1 MPRKGCKL
9 VFTIKLTPPWNAGL
23 ATEKHYFQDLRI
35 SQEYQIDKIIIIR
48 YWAIYKKRHYDI

>member
-23 ATEKHYFQDLRI
+23 ATEKHYFDHLRI
-35 SQEYQIDKIIIIR
+35 SQVDQIDKIMIIR
-48 YWAIYKKRHYDI
+48 YWAIYKKRH